1 MKERR
6 GPWYLLTGFV
16 LGILVGLAY
25 AWVVAPV
32 EYQETSPASLR
43 ADFKDRYR
51 ALIALA
57 YAANGDLTRAQARL
71 NLLGE
76 ADVARILAEQAQRTL
91 AEGKSPQE
99 AQTLGLLALALGQ
112 GLPTANTAASSVQFT
127 PSLSP
132 VGTLPSSLPFATSI
146 ASPQTTASPPSGNIP
161 ITPTEM
167 LQKTSPVVSTAFPTG
182 TPLPTRTPTP
192 TPAAPFILLERTFIC
207 DQNLSAPLIQVIAK
221 DGEGQEVPG
230 VEFIVSWEGGE
241 EHFFSGLKPELGL
254 GYADFSMTPGVT
266 YTLHL
271 MDGGQPISDLT
282 AAECESESG
291 SRFWGSWL
299 LVFAQP

>member
-16 LGILVGLAY
+16 LGILIGLAY

-32 EYQETSPASLR
+32 EYQDTSPASLR

-71 NLLGE
+71 NLLGD

-99 AQTLGLLALALGQ
+99 AQALGLLALALGQ
-112 GLPTANTAASSVQFT
+112 GLPTVSASASSASPTPSVSPAGILPSPSPFTLSPAASQSTAST
-127 PSLSP
+127 PS
-132 VGTLPSSLPFATSI
+132 VDVT
-146 ASPQTTASPPSGNIP
+146 
-161 ITPTEM
+161 ITPSETV
-167 LQKTSPVVSTAFPTG
+167 QKTRADLSTTLPTG

-192 TPAAPFILLERTFIC
+192 TPGAPFVLLERTFVC
-207 DQNLSAPLIQVIAK
+207 DQKLSVPLIQVIAK
-221 DGEGQEVPG
+221 DVDGQEVPS
-230 VEFIVSWEGGE
+230 VEFIVSWDGGE
-241 EHFFSGLKPELGL
+241 EHFFTGLKPELGI
-254 GYADFSMTPGVT
+254 GYADFSMTPGIT
-266 YTLHL
+266 YTLRL
-271 MDGGQPISDLT
+271 VDGGQPITDLT

-291 SRFWGSWL
+291 SRYWGSWL